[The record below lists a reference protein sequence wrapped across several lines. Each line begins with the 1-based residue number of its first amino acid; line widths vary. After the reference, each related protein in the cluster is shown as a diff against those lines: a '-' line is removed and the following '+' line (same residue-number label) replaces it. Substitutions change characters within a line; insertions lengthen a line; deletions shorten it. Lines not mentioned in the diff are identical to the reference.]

1 MAFDKLV
8 DILNK
13 LRNQNPVLS
22 KRIEESDA
30 VSRWEE
36 AVGAQ
41 IAKHARAVRVQD
53 GILWIEVDHPIW
65 KTELHYRKRQILD
78 RLNTK
83 SDSVKDLLLIEGKR

>member
-1 MAFDKLV
+1 MAFDKLA

-13 LRNQNPVLS
+13 LRNQNPTLS

-78 RLNTK
+78 RLNAK

>member
-1 MAFDKLV
+1 MAFDKLA